1 MTRPLLRTALLGAA
15 LIGAGAGAADVRA
28 DGLPVIGVDAG
39 PGGVAAAGGEV
50 RYVTLPAPGG
60 TVVARVE
67 RPDGLVPGSTFL
79 RGRFVVPVV
88 AYDGSAGGLSADG
101 RTLVL
106 LRPRVRFPRARTTLA
121 VLDPQRLRLRRLVAL
136 RGDFSFDALSPDGR
150 WLYLIQYPFPR
161 DMTRYSV
168 RAYDVRAGH
177 LLARPIVDPDEWTAV
192 MRGAPITRR
201 TSPNGRW
208 AYTLYDGAGMAPFV
222 HALDTRARRA
232 VCIDLPML
240 SGRVD
245 LFTLRLGGGGDGR
258 SLTVTRRGRTLAVV
272 DTRSFRVSKPPPG
285 PSATVGD
292 GSGRPW
298 LVPVLATAAGLL
310 AAAALALTVR
320 RGRRPGPIAAE
331 RAG

>member
-15 LIGAGAGAADVRA
+15 LIGAGAGAAEARA
-28 DGLPVIGVDAG
+28 DGLPVVGVDAG
-39 PGGVAAAGGEV
+39 PGGVPAEGGEV
-50 RYVTLPAPGG
+50 RYVTLPARGG

-67 RPDGLVPGSTFL
+67 RRDGLVPGSTFL

-121 VLDPQRLRLRRLVAL
+121 VIDPQRLRLRKLLVL

-150 WLYLIQYPFPR
+150 WLYLIQYPSPR
-161 DMTRYSV
+161 DVTRYSV

-192 MRGAPITRR
+192 MRGSPITRR
-201 TSPNGRW
+201 TSPDGRW

-222 HALDTRARRA
+222 HALDTRNRRA
-232 VCIDLPML
+232 VCIDLPTL
-240 SGRVD
+240 AGRGD
-245 LFTLRLGGGGDGR
+245 LFTLRLGGGDGG
-258 SLTVTRRGRTLAVV
+258 SGLTVTKRGRALAVI
-272 DTRSFRVSKPPPG
+272 DTHSFRVSKPPAVVA
-285 PSATVGD
+285 PSTGA
-292 GSGRPW
+292 GRPW
-298 LVPVLATAAGLL
+298 LVPVLASAGGLL
-310 AAAALALTVR
+310 AALAVGLTLR
-320 RGRRPGPIAAE
+320 RWRRPGAVAAQ
-331 RAG
+331 RAA